1 MVFFFLLKLYI
12 NMRNYFKIRCPWGFA
27 STGTHVCFHRI
38 LYDQLQS
45 SMPIK
50 IVYIYWEKACQY
62 PMFESKIKN
71 TYITKT
77 SIAKNY
83 ILKGISVLN
92 TILPYIQWRE
102 FPLSIDFFS
111 DLSPDKS

>member
-1 MVFFFLLKLYI
+1 
-12 NMRNYFKIRCPWGFA
+12 
-27 STGTHVCFHRI
+27 
-38 LYDQLQS
+38 
-45 SMPIK
+45 
-50 IVYIYWEKACQY
+50 
-62 PMFESKIKN
+62 MFESKIKN

-102 FPLSIDFFS
+102 FPLSIDFSS